1 LLLCDGQSFN
11 AVVNSISTR
20 TGDDGTTSLL
30 FGFRVPKTDLRV
42 AANGRVDEL
51 NVRLGM
57 AKACLPQDEAEA
69 RGFIEQVQR
78 NLVNLMGE
86 VAVAPGDWSRY
97 AASGMPNFDDALLG
111 VLDQRVSR
119 LEAEGFTYKG
129 WATPGASLPSA
140 SLDCARTACREAEL
154 ALLGVHQ
161 AGLLNPQRADLILQ
175 SLNRLSD
182 VLWLEARRAESTQAV
197 APA

>member
-1 LLLCDGQSFN
+1 M
-11 AVVNSISTR
+11 NSIATR
-20 TGDDGTTSLL
+20 SGDDGTTSLL

-57 AKACLPQDEAEA
+57 AKACLPPEETEA

-86 VAVAPGDWSRY
+86 VAVAPGDWTRY
-97 AASGMPNFDDALLG
+97 ASSGMPNFDDALLG

-129 WATPGASLPSA
+129 WATPGGNLPAA
-140 SLDCARTACREAEL
+140 SLDCARTACRDAEL
-154 ALLGVHQ
+154 ALLGVHE
-161 AGLLNPQRADLILQ
+161 AGLLNPQRSDLILQ

-182 VLWLEARRAESTQAV
+182 VLWLEARRAESTVVQA
-197 APA
+197 